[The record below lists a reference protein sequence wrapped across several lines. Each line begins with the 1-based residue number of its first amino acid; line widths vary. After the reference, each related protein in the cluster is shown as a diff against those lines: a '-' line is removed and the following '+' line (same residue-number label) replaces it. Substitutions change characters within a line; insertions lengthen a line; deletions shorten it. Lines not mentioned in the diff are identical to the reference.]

1 MWREG
6 PVGLLNFFIFF
17 NENGRIAL
25 VMMKFIG
32 SFFVVLMILSAGSMQ
47 VLAETKSGRQV
58 AQAVVV
64 NVNTASAQELES
76 LPGIGAVKAQKIIEY
91 RQGKRFASVDDL
103 LAVEG
108 IGAATLERIRA
119 QITVD

>member
-1 MWREG
+1 MMR
-6 PVGLLNFFIFF
+6 FI
-17 NENGRIAL
+17 A
-25 VMMKFIG
+25 
-32 SFFVVLMILSAGSMQ
+32 SFFVVLMILTAGSIQ

-76 LPGIGAVKAQKIIEY
+76 LPGIGAVKAQKIVEH